1 MRMPRRIAGL
11 IAGASLA
18 AGAVLA
24 MGAPAQAYSPN
35 PSTTAHYRNTT
46 YCPCSIPD
54 VIDGTYFKYDPGGR
68 AIKIDIWNPSHT
80 RYLGKL
86 EFHPYGEQVWLY
98 DNAKD
103 GDSFYYQV
111 RYRLPGQPEYNGP
124 ILGGLPGG
132 THTVKS
138 YPLPEGQALTIFLYD
153 DAAGHDYIGNWSGIA

>member
-11 IAGASLA
+11 VAGAGLA

-24 MGAPAQAYSPN
+24 MGAPAQAYSPDPN
-35 PSTTAHYRNTT
+35 TTAHYRNTSN
-46 YCPCSIPD
+46 CPCSISD

-68 AIKIDIWNPSHT
+68 AFKIDIT
-80 RYLGKL
+80 RNGLYLGKL

-111 RYRLPGQPEYNGP
+111 RYRLPGQPET
-124 ILGGLPGG
+124 IESIRGGLSGG
-132 THTVKS
+132 THIEKS
-138 YPLPEGQALTIFLYD
+138 YPLPEGQSVTIFLYD

>member
-11 IAGASLA
+11 VAGAGLA

-35 PSTTAHYRNTT
+35 PYTHVT
-46 YCPCSIPD
+46 YKDTSNCPCSIPD

-68 AIKIDIWNPSHT
+68 AFKVDIRNPSKT

-111 RYRLPGQPEYNGP
+111 RYRIPGHEEYIGP

-132 THTVKS
+132 THIEKP
-138 YPLPEGQALTIFLYD
+138 YPAPEGQPMTIILYD
-153 DAAGHDYIGNWSGIA
+153 DAAGHDRIGDWTGIA